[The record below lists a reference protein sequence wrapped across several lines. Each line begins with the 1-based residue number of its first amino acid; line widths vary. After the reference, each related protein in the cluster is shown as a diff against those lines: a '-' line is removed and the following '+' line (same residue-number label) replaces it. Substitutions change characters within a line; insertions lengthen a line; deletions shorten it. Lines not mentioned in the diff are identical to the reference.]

1 MQEDTD
7 AQLII
12 DYLRGD
18 EKSLEIL
25 ISRYLKPIYNF
36 AYRYVKK
43 KKKQKILLKKYLS
56 KLGAI

>member
-18 EKSLEIL
+18 EN
-25 ISRYLKPIYNF
+25 R
-36 AYRYVKK
+36 
-43 KKKQKILLKKYLS
+43 
-56 KLGAI
+56 